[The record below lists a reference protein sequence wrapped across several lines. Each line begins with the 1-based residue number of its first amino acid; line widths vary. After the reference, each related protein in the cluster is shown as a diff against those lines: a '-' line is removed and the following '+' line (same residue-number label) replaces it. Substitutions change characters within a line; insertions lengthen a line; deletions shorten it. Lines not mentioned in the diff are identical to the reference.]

1 MEASVERRKF
11 PRFNLLVDVLVS
23 KRAASER
30 ERLLVTKNIS
40 QGGVCIIAYEEFQE
54 QDILDLRI
62 FLPED
67 NVPLQVTG
75 KVAWIKEFV
84 IGDSPGNRRYDM
96 GVEFMDI
103 DEESIQKINRHLF
116 SFKQINL

>member
-40 QGGVCIIAYEEFQE
+40 QSGVCIIAYEEFQE
-54 QDILDLRI
+54 QDILELKI

-67 NVPLQVTG
+67 KVPLIVMG
-75 KVAWIKEFV
+75 RVAWTKEFV
-84 IGDSPGNRRYDM
+84 IGESPGNRRYDM
-96 GVEFMDI
+96 GVEFIDI

-116 SFKQINL
+116 SLKQINL